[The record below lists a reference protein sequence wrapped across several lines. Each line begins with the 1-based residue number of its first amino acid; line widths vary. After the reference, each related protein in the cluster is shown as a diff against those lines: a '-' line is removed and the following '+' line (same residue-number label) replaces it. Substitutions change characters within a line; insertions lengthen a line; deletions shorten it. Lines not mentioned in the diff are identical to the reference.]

1 MSRWQAIYEQLKN
14 RRVIRTGVLYLAL
27 FWGVFEVA
35 DLLAGAEMISE
46 ELVRWLLLGG
56 VLGFPAV
63 LVLSWFYETPWR
75 ERRWLSVL
83 GDVGVILG
91 MEAFPDFAKEVG
103 LAEYWRAKGWPD
115 ACQPD
120 GESFECSQA
129 IYQQNISASGE

>member
-56 VLGFPAV
+56 VLGFPCI

-83 GDVGVILG
+83 GDVGVILAIG
-91 MEAFPDFAKEVG
+91 VAAML
-103 LAEYWRAKGWPD
+103 LARE
-115 ACQPD
+115 QFLT
-120 GESFECSQA
+120 SFTRPV
-129 IYQQNISASGE
+129 IH